1 MQNKMVILFY
11 RMPIRFNWFQFYL
24 LSASSMEE
32 TWAAPL
38 WKIGIRISC
47 KSHAIDTMLL
57 IVIIWIWF
65 GWMYLSSICWY
76 FIRLFLANVY
86 NQQWPFNDV
95 RFNDW
100 KSQHFSMLSLASLLT
115 RPLPLCA
122 HKSNIVRTKYSLHIC
137 RANLEALL
145 AKLCACGSKSSA
157 KNTQKKRWQFFCEKR
172 YSRISTCHRTMAQQP

>member
-1 MQNKMVILFY
+1 MVSILFAFRLKY
-11 RMPIRFNWFQFYL
+11 GRN
-24 LSASSMEE
+24 LSRSIVENRHSNIMQ
-32 TWAAPL
+32 
-38 WKIGIRISC
+38 ISC
-47 KSHAIDTMLL
+47 NWHHALDCHHLNL
-57 IVIIWIWF
+57 VW
-65 GWMYLSSICWY
+65 LNVPSSICWY